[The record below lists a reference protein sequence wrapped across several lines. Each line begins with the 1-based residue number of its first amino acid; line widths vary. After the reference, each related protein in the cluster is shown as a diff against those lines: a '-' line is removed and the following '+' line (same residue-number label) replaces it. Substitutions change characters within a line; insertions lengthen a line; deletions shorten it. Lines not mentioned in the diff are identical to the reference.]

1 MDLDALTRRME
12 SLNLTQTAGVV
23 GELARA
29 STAEKETG
37 FEFLERILEAEY
49 STREERRVTTSL
61 KLSSLPKGMRLD
73 DFDYLSQ
80 PAVERE
86 RIEYLGTGDF
96 LVKKEN
102 VLLFGPPGVGKT
114 HLASGLGVRAVELG
128 YSVMYYTAEELMM
141 HLKRRSDTPVSWQR
155 RQGYVKSALVVVDE
169 LGYQTMDRQETHLF
183 FQFVAARYLKG
194 STVITS
200 NRSVK
205 DWVTVFAGDHAATT
219 AILDRLL
226 HKAHIFNID
235 GRSYRLKNYEA
246 MLTNKGGS
254 HG

>member
-1 MDLDALTRRME
+1 MELEALTRRME
-12 SLNLTQTAGVV
+12 SLKLNQTAGMI

-29 STAEKETG
+29 SSAEKETSL
-37 FEFLERILEAEY
+37 EFLERILDVEY
-49 STREERRVTTSL
+49 SAREERRIATSL

-73 DFDYLSQ
+73 DFDYLFQ
-80 PAVERE
+80 PSIERD
-86 RIEYLGTGDF
+86 RVEYLGTGDY

-102 VLLFGPPGVGKT
+102 ILLFGPPGVGKT
-114 HLASGLGVRAVELG
+114 HLAAGLGVRAVELG
-128 YSVMYYTAEELMM
+128 FSVMYYTAEELMM
-141 HLKRRSDTPVSWQR
+141 HLKKRADTPVSWQR
-155 RQGYVKSALVVVDE
+155 RQGYVKSSLVIVDE
-169 LGYQTMDRQETHLF
+169 LGYQTLDRQETHLF

-194 STVITS
+194 STIITS

-205 DWVTVFAGDHAATT
+205 DWVSVFAGDPAATT

-254 HG
+254 HV